1 MADNVNHPAH
11 YAPKYDTRPL
21 ECIDITRHMSFLLGN
36 AFKYVWRA
44 GDKGDNDKAVEDLNK
59 AEFYLRDANRNEL
72 MRTNDIAKYLFEQME
87 SDGSTRYYALRNIV
101 YGEFEQAMTL
111 IEHMKKDFAD
121 AH

>member
-11 YAPKYDTRPL
+11 YAPKYAARPI

-44 GDKGDNDKAVEDLNK
+44 GDKGDRAKAVEDLNK

-72 MRTNDIAKYLFEQME
+72 MHTNDTAKYLFDVLE
-87 SDGSTRYYALRNIV
+87 SDGSIRYYALWNIV
-101 YGEFEQAMTL
+101 YGEFETAVTL
-111 IEHMKKDFAD
+111 IEHIKKEFSNAD
-121 AH
+121 